1 MRIAKDER
9 KRIGVSPFIAQTLA
23 LTKRTLMA
31 RTHKPA
37 LSYGPEPMSSAKAKR
52 SMHADRDVS
61 FHLGSEEGRM
71 IRKPKAAVTPE
82 RV

>member
-1 MRIAKDER
+1 
-9 KRIGVSPFIAQTLA
+9 
-23 LTKRTLMA
+23 MA

-37 LSYGPEPMSSAKAKR
+37 LSYGLEPMSSAKAKR

-71 IRKPKAAVTPE
+71 IRKPKAAVIPE